1 MAERTRLVGSAQ
13 ARSSLASAT
22 PNWLS
27 DPLDDLD
34 SHERSFLAASTGG
47 ALDSCCQHVVAALRL
62 IWESGRAF
70 ARFSPWL
77 NRADQLLRDS
87 RSGETQRL
95 TVGIFLVNAIVLEG
109 KDIGRA
115 LSYLPFLHALRDNA
129 QSIELAEL
137 AAAAEAP
144 LLCMC
149 GEQSAAD
156 ACVHAIDPGYADT
169 ARPAPST
176 MCLAAAEAFVCSV
189 GEKPPARIRLLEALT
204 GPVADGYPMHLRLTG
219 LTHLMLWAACLGD
232 SSAIERVASVL
243 RSLAMSP
250 EQVFHA
256 GYLAYALGV
265 AELRA
270 GWSSAALVHAEQTL
284 HAAVVSECGTLG
296 VFARLLRAQA
306 LADTGQLDEAM
317 AAFADCCTV
326 AAASGH
332 VAIQR
337 SAQCELARLYPDA
350 PTATNCLGPRPHD
363 HRHRPD
369 QPPCRIWHRG
379 GLPTYSGGV
388 STNSAS
394 RAPAP
399 QPGHPLRVR
408 MLGGFSLSVSSGHSL
423 IELNLK
429 GRRPAELLMHLVAQ
443 GGSNVS
449 IGRLSDALWPEM
461 DGANARQNIKALV
474 WRLRQMVE
482 TALNRPVDWLT
493 LRNGRLSLSMDQCSV
508 DALEFLNASSGPIQT
523 QDQALEILA
532 LYCGDFLPAED
543 TTPIEHFRKQ
553 LRGRFVAVT
562 ALGVRKALNRSV
574 PLPSEWADLL
584 MRARAMD
591 PESDLIHLLL
601 MELHLRMGQPVM
613 ALTDHLAA
621 EQQLDGRISQRTALE
636 LTSLREQASR
646 QLRALG
652 TVETDRA

>member
-1 MAERTRLVGSAQ
+1 
-13 ARSSLASAT
+13 
-22 PNWLS
+22 
-27 DPLDDLD
+27 
-34 SHERSFLAASTGG
+34 
-47 ALDSCCQHVVAALRL
+47 
-62 IWESGRAF
+62 
-70 ARFSPWL
+70 
-77 NRADQLLRDS
+77 
-87 RSGETQRL
+87 
-95 TVGIFLVNAIVLEG
+95 
-109 KDIGRA
+109 
-115 LSYLPFLHALRDNA
+115 
-129 QSIELAEL
+129 
-137 AAAAEAP
+137 
-144 LLCMC
+144 
-149 GEQSAAD
+149 
-156 ACVHAIDPGYADT
+156 
-169 ARPAPST
+169 
-176 MCLAAAEAFVCSV
+176 
-189 GEKPPARIRLLEALT
+189 
-204 GPVADGYPMHLRLTG
+204 
-219 LTHLMLWAACLGD
+219 
-232 SSAIERVASVL
+232 
-243 RSLAMSP
+243 
-250 EQVFHA
+250 
-256 GYLAYALGV
+256 
-265 AELRA
+265 
-270 GWSSAALVHAEQTL
+270 
-284 HAAVVSECGTLG
+284 
-296 VFARLLRAQA
+296 
-306 LADTGQLDEAM
+306 
-317 AAFADCCTV
+317 
-326 AAASGH
+326 
-332 VAIQR
+332 
-337 SAQCELARLYPDA
+337 
-350 PTATNCLGPRPHD
+350 
-363 HRHRPD
+363 
-369 QPPCRIWHRG
+369 
-379 GLPTYSGGV
+379 
-388 STNSAS
+388 
-394 RAPAP
+394 
-399 QPGHPLRVR
+399 

-562 ALGVRKALNRSV
+562 ALGVRKALNGSV